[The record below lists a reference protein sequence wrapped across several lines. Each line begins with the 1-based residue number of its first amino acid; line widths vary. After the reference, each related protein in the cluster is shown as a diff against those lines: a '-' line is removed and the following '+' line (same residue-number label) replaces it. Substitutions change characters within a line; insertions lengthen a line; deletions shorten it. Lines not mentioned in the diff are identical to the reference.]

1 MKQLP
6 VKVGRRGTIVLPAEL
21 RKRYKIQE
29 DSVLVAMPTKEGI
42 LLQLAGVFV
51 QPEIYTLERRA
62 EFLLMNAVGAREEKA
77 AREKVRKMGLNPDTV
92 LASPKG

>member
-21 RKRYKIQE
+21 RRRYKIEE
-29 DSVLVAMPTKEGI
+29 DSILVAMPTEEGI
-42 LLQLAGVFV
+42 LLHLAGVFV
-51 QPEIYTLERRA
+51 QPETYTLERRA